1 MNDKPKVHALASYKN
16 CDGDIPN
23 AMAIDENLEVH
34 TLASHQNNNEDM
46 CDAMA
51 IDENS
56 HAHALAVFT
65 MLQPHIFI
73 PKYTRLHVD
82 KKAPSTPACMLQKK

>member
-1 MNDKPKVHALASYKN
+1 
-16 CDGDIPN
+16 
-23 AMAIDENLEVH
+23 MAIDENLEVH

-56 HAHALAVFT
+56 HAHALAVCT
-65 MLQPHIFI
+65 MLRPHIFI

-82 KKAPSTPACMLQKK
+82 